1 MFTVILKRTMK
12 SEVVSTMN
20 NSHLIK
26 AFIQMQYVPRW
37 HEFSPRYKDNAA
49 SHSFRCAAIAVLVAI
64 IEKHLGQKAFDPA
77 VLVGKAL
84 LHDLNETVTGSIKYI
99 TKKEVT
105 LAPHIKH
112 LETEVNQQ
120 LVSVLSRSLQSSF
133 STYIID
139 AEDDSFTG
147 KLVQQIDSFDAMLF
161 CQREASGAHNTIF
174 TEQYEKLHTQLSH
187 SEFSSITFLLEQLDK
202 NNGVKQFLDYILNL
216 DLIERWGGS
225 FNLIPDN
232 DATHSFRVAALS
244 LFLGH
249 LEKEKYNQPINIFSL
264 LAKSIMH
271 DVIESVSGDVA
282 SPIKKSSF
290 EIKEA
295 FIRFEQEVGK
305 KMVSQLPSFMHEQ
318 LNHFLV
324 HAKDDTVEGEL
335 VDIADKL
342 DALIKSNLEMR
353 NNPHYASKYESQ
365 LKQIQHHNEQSS
377 VIFFL
382 AYILHDLTFEH
393 FMK

>member
-1 MFTVILKRTMK
+1 
-12 SEVVSTMN
+12 
-20 NSHLIK
+20 
-26 AFIQMQYVPRW
+26 MQYVPRW

-49 SHSFRCAAIAVLVAI
+49 SHSFRCGAIAVLISI
-64 IEKHLGQKAFDPA
+64 IEEHLGNVAFDQA
-77 VLVGKAL
+77 QLIGKAL

-99 TKKEVT
+99 TKKEAT
-105 LAPHIKH
+105 LAPHITY
-112 LETEVNQQ
+112 LESEVNQQ
-120 LVSVLSRSLQSSF
+120 LVKVLSRSLQPVFSS
-133 STYIID
+133 YIVE
-139 AEDDSFTG
+139 AEDDSYTG
-147 KLVQQIDSFDAMLF
+147 QLVKQIDSFDAMLF
-161 CQREASGAHNTIF
+161 CQREAKLAGNRIF
-174 TEQYEKLHTQLSH
+174 AEQYNALYRELQH
-187 SEFSSITFLLEQLDK
+187 SKFASIRYLIQALDEDE
-202 NNGVKQFLDYILNL
+202 GITQFLDYILNL

-232 DATHSFRVAALS
+232 DATHSFRVAALC

-249 LEKEKYNQPINIFSL
+249 LEREKYKQDVDIYAL
-264 LAKSIMH
+264 LSKAIMH

-282 SPIKKSSF
+282 SPIKKSSP

-295 FIRFEQEVGK
+295 FLRFEQEVGT
-305 KMVSQLPSFMHEQ
+305 KMVGKLPSFMHQ
-318 LNHFLV
+318 KMNDFLV
-324 HAKDDTVEGEL
+324 HAKSDTAEGEL

-353 NNPHYASKYESQ
+353 NNPHYASRYEQQ
-365 LKQIQHHNEQSS
+365 LKHIQHHYEQPS

>member
-1 MFTVILKRTMK
+1 
-12 SEVVSTMN
+12 
-20 NSHLIK
+20 
-26 AFIQMQYVPRW
+26 MQYVPRW

-49 SHSFRCAAIAVLVAI
+49 SHSFRCAALAVLVSI
-64 IEKHLGQKAFDPA
+64 IEEHLQNKTFDPA
-77 VLVGKAL
+77 LLISKAL

-105 LAPHIKH
+105 LAPHIAH
-112 LETEVNQQ
+112 LEAEVNHQ
-120 LVSVLSRSLQSSF
+120 LVKELSRSLQPIF
-133 STYIID
+133 TKYIVE
-139 AEDDSFTG
+139 AEDSSYTG
-147 KLVQQIDSFDAMLF
+147 LLVKQIDSFDAMLF
-161 CQREASGAHNTIF
+161 CRREA
-174 TEQYEKLHTQLSH
+174 Q
-187 SEFSSITFLLEQLDK
+187 FSSNSIFNEQFTALYEELAQSDFASIRYLIEALDQ
-202 NNGVKQFLDYILNL
+202 NEGIQQFLDYILNL

-249 LEKEKYNQPINIFSL
+249 LEKEKYKQPINIYSL
-264 LAKSIMH
+264 LGKAIMH

-282 SPIKKSSF
+282 SPIKKSS
-290 EIKEA
+290 EQIREA
-295 FIRFEQEVGK
+295 FLLFEQEVGS
-305 KMVSQLPSFMHEQ
+305 KMVQGLPSFMHHKM
-318 LNHFLV
+318 NSFLV
-324 HAKDDTVEGEL
+324 HAKNDTPEGEL

-353 NNPHYASKYESQ
+353 NNPHYASRYEQQ
-365 LKQIQHHNEQSS
+365 LKQIQHHYEQPS